1 MGLYRWNC
9 GGQYRGK
16 SWEQD
21 LLADSQVCKV
31 EKFPSVETA
40 EKGHTCICG
49 PIFAGHLLHSGKMC
63 VPLRKLKRLS
73 GGQNSYTTSC
83 FQVSGSKMSHRRRG

>member
-31 EKFPSVETA
+31 ETA

-49 PIFAGHLLHSGKMC
+49 PIFAGHLLHSDKMC
-63 VPLRKLKRLS
+63 VSLRS
-73 GGQNSYTTSC
+73 
-83 FQVSGSKMSHRRRG
+83 

>member
-31 EKFPSVETA
+31 EKFPSVETDRQRKVA
-40 EKGHTCICG
+40 HVYVDQ
-49 PIFAGHLLHSGKMC
+49 FLLATSYIAVKC
-63 VPLRKLKRLS
+63 VCLCEVETAKRR
-73 GGQNSYTTSC
+73 Q
-83 FQVSGSKMSHRRRG
+83 K

>member
-40 EKGHTCICG
+40 EKGRTCICG

-63 VPLRKLKRLS
+63 VPLR
-73 GGQNSYTTSC
+73 N
-83 FQVSGSKMSHRRRG
+83 

>member
-31 EKFPSVETA
+31 ENSHLWKQRRKVTHVYVDQFLLTTSYIAVKCVCLCEVETA
-40 EKGHTCICG
+40 
-49 PIFAGHLLHSGKMC
+49 
-63 VPLRKLKRLS
+63 KRRP
-73 GGQNSYTTSC
+73 
-83 FQVSGSKMSHRRRG
+83 K